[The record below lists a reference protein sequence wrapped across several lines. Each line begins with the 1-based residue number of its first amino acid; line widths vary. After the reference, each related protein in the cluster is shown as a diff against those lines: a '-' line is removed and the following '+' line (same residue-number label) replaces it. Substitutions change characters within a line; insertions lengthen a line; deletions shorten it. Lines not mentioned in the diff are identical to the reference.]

1 MDWEMDT
8 LEDLLPDAELT
19 RPKVGTAG
27 MKT

>member
-1 MDWEMDT
+1 MDT